1 MADRSDFADVVEE
14 LKGRPALAR
23 AETIPSAWFTEPR
36 FHQLDSE
43 AIFARTWQGVGHE
56 GRLPE
61 EGSWFVADVAGDP
74 VVVVRDGSGELRA
87 FYNVCRHRGGPLA
100 TKDGCGRVLQCEYHG
115 WTYQLDGTLRGVPHW
130 NLVEL
135 FDREDYGLVPI
146 RVQSWEG
153 QIFVN
158 LDPGAAPLDQVLGG
172 ISERISPV
180 RPGQLQNYRRVEY
193 DVRANWKVYVENFL
207 EGYHVPIVHP
217 ELMTLYD
224 FRSYKTETHDWY
236 SLQTSGL
243 TSEQNIYERAGG
255 GEAWYY
261 CVFPNYMLNILPG
274 RLQTNLVVPVDHQ
287 NCRVIFEY
295 FYDDIKSEAARRKID
310 EDIAF
315 ADRVQ
320 DEDIDI
326 CEHVQR
332 GLQSRGYDRGRFSVK
347 FESGVYHFQ
356 NLVREAYGRW
366 LQGER
371 RPITP
376 PEPLDPRHDD

>member
-1 MADRSDFADVVEE
+1 MADRSAFADVAEE

-56 GRLPE
+56 GRLAE
-61 EGSWFVADVAGDP
+61 LGSWFVADVAGDP
-74 VVVVRDGSGELRA
+74 VVVVRDRSGELRA

-100 TKDGCGRVLQCEYHG
+100 TADGCGRVLQCEYHG

-146 RVQSWEG
+146 QVQSWEG

-158 LDPGAAPLDQVLGG
+158 LDPGAVPLDQVLRG

-180 RPGQLQNYRRVEY
+180 RPGQMQNYRRVEY

-224 FRSYKTETHDWY
+224 FRSYRTETYEWY
-236 SLQTSGL
+236 SLQTSAL
-243 TSEQNIYERAGG
+243 SNEENIYERQGG

-287 NCRVIFEY
+287 NCRVVFEY
-295 FYDDIKSEAARRKID
+295 FLSLIHI
-310 EDIAF
+310 
-315 ADRVQ
+315 
-320 DEDIDI
+320 
-326 CEHVQR
+326 
-332 GLQSRGYDRGRFSVK
+332 
-347 FESGVYHFQ
+347 
-356 NLVREAYGRW
+356 
-366 LQGER
+366 
-371 RPITP
+371 
-376 PEPLDPRHDD
+376 

>member
-1 MADRSDFADVVEE
+1 MVDRTAYADVAEE
-14 LKGRPALAR
+14 LADRPALPR
-23 AETIPSAWFTEPR
+23 AETIPSAWFTESR
-36 FHQLDSE
+36 FHELDAE

-61 EGSWFVADVAGDP
+61 PGSWFLAEVAGDP
-74 VVVVRDGSGELRA
+74 VIVVRDRAGAVRA

-100 TKDGCGRVLQCEYHG
+100 TADGCGRVLQCQYHG
-115 WTYQLDGTLRGVPHW
+115 WTYQLDGSLRGVPHW

-135 FDREDYGLVPI
+135 FDRQDYGLVPVQ
-146 RVQSWEG
+146 VQSWEG

-158 LDPGAAPLDQVLGG
+158 LNPEAAPIETVLGG
-172 ISERISPV
+172 IRERISPV
-180 RPGQLQNYRRVEY
+180 RPGDLKHHRRIEY

-224 FRSYKTETHDWY
+224 FRSYKTETYDGY
-236 SLQTSGL
+236 SLQTSEL
-243 TSEQNIYERAGG
+243 TSEQNLYEQAGG

-295 FYDDIKSEAARRKID
+295 FYDDVESEAARRKIE
-310 EDIAF
+310 EDLAF

-332 GLQSRGYDRGRFSVK
+332 GLGSRGYDRGRFSVK
-347 FESGVYHFQ
+347 FERGVYHFQ

-366 LQGER
+366 LSGHEV
-371 RPITP
+371 PLSP
-376 PEPLDPRHDD
+376 PEPLDPKQDD